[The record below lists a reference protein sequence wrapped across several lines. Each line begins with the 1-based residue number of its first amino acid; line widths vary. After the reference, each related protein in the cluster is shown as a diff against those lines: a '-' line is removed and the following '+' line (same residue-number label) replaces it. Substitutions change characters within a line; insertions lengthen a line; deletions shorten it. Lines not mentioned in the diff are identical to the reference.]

1 MADQSFA
8 TKLQKRIVMYS
19 AGGMLVVGF
28 VVALAGILPLASQ
41 LRRAEQKNLEV
52 DQRRQMHAAQQYV
65 GRARSASSFRFA
77 RGKVRELIDALAR
90 GQLSLEE
97 FKRTATQA
105 LQESVSTSTNT
116 VSLYLLNP
124 QGDVIAQQGPTIPRA
139 LWATPDPAGRDGT
152 LRGPVRVQGEH
163 YMISS
168 SPLLSSQGQHLG
180 SAMAMY
186 RLESLRAVIEDYSE
200 LGRTGETIIG
210 DLSNPEL
217 PIFFPFRPTP
227 HPVTGDSNKLAAI
240 RKALGR
246 AQEGRTGT
254 ILPEKSDVAGLVLAY
269 GPVESS
275 TWGIVVK
282 MNRDEFFGPINR
294 RLGSIAAVVFGVVL
308 LGAAG
313 MVLMLKPLAG
323 RVILHTD
330 ELESQIYE
338 KTAALNTEL
347 GERVRA
353 EKSLRDSE
361 ALYHSLVDTLPI
373 NILRKDLA
381 GRVTYGNRGYS
392 EMMGRPITELVGKT
406 DFDLFPPDL
415 AKKYASDDDKV
426 VTTGQMFEDV
436 EEHRR
441 PSGQTI
447 FVHVLKAPVRNAG
460 GDIVGTQVI
469 FWDVTERKQAE
480 LALAQANADLA
491 RSNKEL
497 EQFAYVASHDLQ
509 EPLRMITSYTQLIA
523 RRYNEKL
530 DQNAREFMGFAVNG
544 ALRMQRLIH
553 DLLAYSRVGT
563 RGKPPALTESGEAVD
578 AALDNLKLAIEECGA
593 TVTREP
599 LPAVMVDPVQLT
611 QLFQNLIGNALKFRG
626 SAKPHIQLR
635 AERHPAPAANKG
647 VETSKPARGNTE
659 EWQFSVRDNGMGI
672 DPQHFEKIFVIFQ
685 RLHTVDQYPGTG
697 IGLAIC
703 KKIIE
708 RHSGRIWV
716 ESVPGEGATFQF
728 TLPLA
733 E

>member
-1 MADQSFA
+1 MADPSFA
-8 TKLQKRIVMYS
+8 KKLQKRIVMYS

-28 VVALAGILPLASQ
+28 VVALAGILPLSSQ

-52 DQRRQMHAAQQYV
+52 DQRRQMHAVQQYLS
-65 GRARSASSFRFA
+65 RARSASSFRFA
-77 RGKVRELIDALAR
+77 RGRVREQIDALAR
-90 GQLSLEE
+90 GQVSLAQ
-97 FKRTATQA
+97 FKQAAEQA
-105 LQESVSTSTNT
+105 LRESLATSTNT
-116 VSLYLLNP
+116 VALYLLDPKGN
-124 QGDVIAQQGPTIPRA
+124 VIARQGQIIPESLWTMPQAGAREA
-139 LWATPDPAGRDGT
+139 L
-152 LRGPVRVQGEH
+152 LRGPVR
-163 YMISS
+163 ISNDFCMVS
-168 SPLLSSQGQHLG
+168 ISPLTSSAGQHLG
-180 SAMAMY
+180 SAMALY
-186 RLESLRAVIEDYSE
+186 KLESLRPVIEDFSE

-210 DLSNPEL
+210 DLSNSKL
-217 PIFFPFRPTP
+217 PIFFPFRALRNG
-227 HPVTGDSNKLAAI
+227 VSGNSNKLASI
-240 RKALGR
+240 RTALGY

-254 ILPEKSDVAGLVLAY
+254 IIPEKSDAGGMVLAY
-269 GPVESS
+269 GPVEGSP
-275 TWGIVVK
+275 WGIVVK
-282 MNRDEFFGPINR
+282 MDRDEFFGPINR

-313 MVLMLKPLAG
+313 MVLLLKPLAG

-392 EMMGRPITELVGKT
+392 DMMGKPIAELIGKT
-406 DFDLFPPDL
+406 DFDLFPSEL
-415 AKKYASDDDKV
+415 ARKYARDDDKV
-426 VTTGQMFEDV
+426 VTTGRMFEDI

-441 PSGQTI
+441 PNGQNI
-447 FVHVLKAPVRNAG
+447 FVHVLKAPVRNAS

-469 FWDVTERKQAE
+469 FWDVTERKHAE
-480 LALAQANADLA
+480 LALAQANADLG

-523 RRYNEKL
+523 KRYNDKL
-530 DQNAREFMGFAVNG
+530 DQNAREFMDFAVNG
-544 ALRMQRLIH
+544 AIRMQKLIH

-563 RGKPPALTESGEAVD
+563 RGKPPALTEAGEALD
-578 AALDNLKLAIEECGA
+578 AALDNLKLALDESEAEI
-593 TVTREP
+593 TRDV
-599 LPAVMVDPVQLT
+599 LPAVMADPVQLT
-611 QLFQNLIGNALKFRG
+611 QLFQNLIGNALKFRKKDKPKIHVAIRRQPTASTTKTTEPG
-626 SAKPHIQLR
+626 TAPPRSA
-635 AERHPAPAANKG
+635 
-647 VETSKPARGNTE
+647 E
-659 EWQFSVRDNGMGI
+659 EWHFGIQDNGMGI
-672 DPQHFEKIFVIFQ
+672 DPQYFDKIFIIFQ

-708 RHSGRIWV
+708 RHGGRIWV
-716 ESVPGEGATFQF
+716 ESVPGDGATFHF
-728 TLPLA
+728 TLPMP